1 MTTLPPKTLYLANPY
16 GFSPHAKEALLTPLV
31 ETLHAL
37 GAFILEPFSRNH
49 DIDPT
54 SPSWAYQT
62 GQANLQDVRHADAIF
77 AVLNGVPP
85 DEGVMLELGVAIALH
100 KPTFLFRDDS
110 RHCADRADS
119 TYPVNLM
126 AFTGLPQIAW
136 ETYYYTSLDALSDPA
151 RPLAIWLSS

>member
-16 GFSPHAKEALLTPLV
+16 GFSPHGSQALLQPLL

-37 GAFILEPFSRNH
+37 GAFILEPFSRDH
-49 DIDPT
+49 GIDLS

-62 GQANLQDVRHADAIF
+62 GQANLRDVRNADGLF
-77 AVLNGVPP
+77 AVLNGSPP
-85 DEGVMLELGVAIALH
+85 DDGVMLELGVAIALR

-136 ETYYYTSLDALSDPA
+136 EAYYYTSLDDLSDPA
-151 RPLAIWLSS
+151 RPLAIWLST